1 MSLLGNGDCQLTYC
15 FMPADHTEFTPDSHR
30 LHHHNHSDVFSID
43 ELKQLCQS
51 YTTESVL
58 LLSPDVFDRLRSV
71 EKQSIVVV
79 VSPLVALTKDQVA
92 EYCSMGL
99 NAAYVN
105 GKHGNEDM
113 QQGVF
118 RREVSTRVYE
128 PRNIVYYVEMERNA
142 EGKAILY

>member
-1 MSLLGNGDCQLTYC
+1 
-15 FMPADHTEFTPDSHR
+15 
-30 LHHHNHSDVFSID
+30 
-43 ELKQLCQS
+43 
-51 YTTESVL
+51 
-58 LLSPDVFDRLRSV
+58 
-71 EKQSIVVV
+71 
-79 VSPLVALTKDQVA
+79 
-92 EYCSMGL
+92 MGL